1 MIRLSSYLQDE
12 EPFYAHGHPDEI
24 CQQKLTGARRAS
36 RREGHS
42 PTRLLFHYFW
52 KEAAMDVISEIFDM
66 IGDIL
71 ELVITQVV
79 KRQEAKENK
88 QDNEKKGVR
97 KDNV

>member
-1 MIRLSSYLQDE
+1 MIRLSPYLQDE
-12 EPFYAHGHPDEI
+12 EPFYI
-24 CQQKLTGARRAS
+24 
-36 RREGHS
+36 
-42 PTRLLFHYFW
+42 LLFFW

-79 KRQEAKENK
+79 KRKEAKENK

>member
-12 EPFYAHGHPDEI
+12 EPFYI
-24 CQQKLTGARRAS
+24 
-36 RREGHS
+36 
-42 PTRLLFHYFW
+42 LLFFW
-52 KEAAMDVISEIFDM
+52 KEAAM
-66 IGDIL
+66 DIL

-79 KRQEAKENK
+79 KRKEAKENK

>member
-1 MIRLSSYLQDE
+1 
-12 EPFYAHGHPDEI
+12 
-24 CQQKLTGARRAS
+24 
-36 RREGHS
+36 
-42 PTRLLFHYFW
+42 
-52 KEAAMDVISEIFDM
+52 MDVISEIFDM

-79 KRQEAKENK
+79 KRKEAKENK